1 LNSFNDKN
9 NLGNSLSIG
18 NLSQNKKIFHTQL
31 NCLKPNKLPKMSLI
45 KIKLLP
51 KFELNQNTEE
61 EKGKNKVKNRAINKI
76 MNKKKNINLI
86 NIEFSNELES
96 NIN

>member
-1 LNSFNDKN
+1 
-9 NLGNSLSIG
+9 
-18 NLSQNKKIFHTQL
+18 
-31 NCLKPNKLPKMSLI
+31 MSLI